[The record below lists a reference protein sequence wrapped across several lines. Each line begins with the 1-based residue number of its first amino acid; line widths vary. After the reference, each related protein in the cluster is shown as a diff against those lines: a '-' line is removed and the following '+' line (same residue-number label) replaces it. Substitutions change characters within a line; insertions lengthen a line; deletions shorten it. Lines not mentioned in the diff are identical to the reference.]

1 MMSSLSL
8 KIAAFSVYTSNS
20 YTLIAQYPVY
30 HLKHVKY
37 NCFQKCKKYIKLT
50 FYLKFREVSIVE
62 RQSPT

>member
-37 NCFQKCKKYIKLT
+37 NCFQKCKKYIQAYFL
-50 FYLKFREVSIVE
+50 FEI
-62 RQSPT
+62 